1 MKENHV
7 SIWFLIGLQLALY
20 GILILGAGVYGIYHP
35 PEKPTVLENLHPA
48 IPWGAI
54 MLVLG
59 IFYALKFYPEK
70 RSKTVIKEGP
80 TQTMKGI

>member
-20 GILILGAGVYGIYHP
+20 GILILGAGIYGIYYP
-35 PEKPTVLENLHPA
+35 PGTSTVLENLHPA
-48 IPWGAI
+48 IPWGAV

-59 IFYALKFYPEK
+59 IFYALKFRPK
-70 RSKTVIKEGP
+70 RYR
-80 TQTMKGI
+80 